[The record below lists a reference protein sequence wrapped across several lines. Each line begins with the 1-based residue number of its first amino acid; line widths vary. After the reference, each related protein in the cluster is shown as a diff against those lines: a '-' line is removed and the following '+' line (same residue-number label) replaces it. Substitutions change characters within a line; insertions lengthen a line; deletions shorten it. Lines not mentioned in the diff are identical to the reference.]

1 MSDYLVFTLAANLG
15 AMGGLAGHERRGS
28 LDWPGHSAIVG
39 LLGAAL
45 GWRRDADFSVLDG
58 LQLAVAIF
66 DAGTPLR
73 DYHTVQTV
81 PSAKARRPQSR
92 PAALR
97 AARRDLNTII
107 TLRDYRCTPLY
118 GVGLSGVA
126 PSMLSD
132 LQRALLHPVFTLYLG
147 RKSCPLAAPLA
158 PRIVAADG
166 PEQALAQTV
175 LPPWRPQA
183 VARRMAADVAMVA
196 TAAHREQR
204 NDVMIDRNHW
214 HFVAREVAMVPVH
227 IQPAAVS

>member
-28 LDWPGHSAIVG
+28 LDWPGRSAIVG

-45 GWRRDADFSVLDG
+45 GWRRDADFSALDG

-81 PSAKARRPQSR
+81 PSTKARRPQSR
-92 PAALR
+92 PAALH

-118 GVGLSGVA
+118 GVALCGLA
-126 PSMLSD
+126 PAMLSD
-132 LQRALLHPVFTLYLG
+132 LQQALLRPVFTLYLG

-158 PRIVAADG
+158 PRVVVADR

-175 LPPWRPQA
+175 LPPWRQRA
-183 VARRMAADVAMVA
+183 VARRMAADVVMVA
-196 TAAHREQR
+196 SATHRQQR
-204 NDVMIDRNHW
+204 NDVMIDRQHW
-214 HFVAREVAMVPVH
+214 HFAPREVALVPVH
-227 IQPAAVS
+227 IPSEAAP